1 MNLIDRTRLPFIYG
15 AQYYRAPTPEPEYWE
30 RDLAHLKRL
39 GGNTVKFWVQWRW
52 SERRPG
58 EYVWDDLDRLMELA
72 QKYELKVILNL
83 ICDVMPSWSEI
94 LFPDCVMVDRHNQ
107 KLATSAVICRQ
118 LGGYPGP
125 CYNHPGMLAMR
136 HNFFAAALA
145 HFNQFDSLFAWDVW
159 NEPER
164 HLGRRSA
171 DDLDHL
177 LCYCP
182 HCEAKFKLAMER
194 QYGSIADLNRRW
206 GRCYNDFAEVELPR
220 DPATVADYI
229 DWREFQL
236 DCLTGEARWRLAAV
250 KKTAPGTLPH
260 LHVVPHTIDCFNSTN
275 CVDDFA
281 LAKDCEIFGSTMM
294 YDPLFAAA
302 ASSAAGDKFFYNAE
316 WHINFGSTAMHPRV
330 IDRTT
335 FLCEAIPQLAWD
347 VKGIMYWQFRPETIG
362 FESPGWGMILPDGTD
377 RPVSLHAAE
386 FIAKLTPY
394 LPKLLKARRTPPAVA
409 VLKSRRNELFFD
421 AFPKG
426 KGNWLYRSIRGYA
439 DALLDLNLAFRF
451 ISAKQLEDHELAG
464 IKLLILPAAYY
475 LSKLEAEAI
484 DEFCRSGGSVLA
496 EGTVAGYCHDTGRHS
511 NVVPGCHL
519 AGKWGIREI
528 ESTSS
533 YHLDCQVLESS
544 ESGAAGDTA
553 KALSSIG
560 PRGDEYFPLTG
571 QLGQGFGALTLSTVA
586 SADGNILAAYRDNP
600 CIVEKTV
607 GAGHLFYAGTYLGIA
622 AAEKSAVLLKMLLR
636 RAAEAAKIKI
646 ADLPEGVRLTRLCL
660 PNRSAAEFMVAENVS
675 VQEQQ
680 VPVAGQWLDVFD
692 GNTVAATLRLL
703 PKSAVLLKTA
713 DIDQ

>member
-1 MNLIDRTRLPFIYG
+1 MKLIDHTRLPFIYG
-15 AQYYRAPTPEPEYWE
+15 AQYYRAPTPEPEYWD

-72 QKYELKVILNL
+72 QKHELKVILNL
-83 ICDVMPSWSEI
+83 ICDVMPSWSESV
-94 LFPDCVMVDRHNQ
+94 FPDCVMVDRHNQ
-107 KLATSAVICRQ
+107 KLATMAVICRQ

-136 HNFFAAALA
+136 QAFFAAALE
-145 HFNQFDSLFAWDVW
+145 HFNQFDALFAWDVW
-159 NEPER
+159 NEPEH

-194 QYGSIADLNRRW
+194 QYGSIADLNHRW

-250 KKTAPGTLPH
+250 KKTAPQTLPH

-281 LAKDCEIFGSTMM
+281 LAQDCEIFGSTMM

-302 ASSAAGDKFFYNAE
+302 ASAAAGEKFFYNAE

-335 FLCEAIPQLAWD
+335 FLREAIAQLAWD
-347 VKGIMYWQFRPETIG
+347 VKGIMYWQFRPETLG
-362 FESPGWGMILPDGTD
+362 FESPAWGLIHPDGTD

-386 FIAKLTPY
+386 FIAKLTPH
-394 LPKLLKARRTPPAVA
+394 LPQLLKSRRTQPTVA

-421 AFPKG
+421 AFPKN

-439 DALLDLNLAFRF
+439 DALLNLNLAFRF
-451 ISAKQLEDHELAG
+451 ISSAQLEQGELDG

-475 LSKLEAEAI
+475 LSNAEAEAI
-484 DEFCRSGGSVLA
+484 DEFCRNGGCVVA

-511 NVVPGCHL
+511 NVIPGCGL
-519 AGKWGIREI
+519 ADKWGIREV

-533 YHLDCQVLESS
+533 YHLDCRTTAAS
-544 ESGAAGDTA
+544 ESGASGDTA
-553 KALSSIG
+553 KALSSISR
-560 PRGDEYFPLTG
+560 RGDEYFPLAG
-571 QLGQGFGALTLSTVA
+571 ELGSGFGALTLGSVTTDD
-586 SADGNILAAYRDNP
+586 SKTLAAYRETP
-600 CIVEKTV
+600 CIVEKPV
-607 GAGHLFYAGTYLGIA
+607 GRGHLFYAGTYLGIA
-622 AAEKSAVLLKMLLR
+622 AAEKSAGLLKTLLR
-636 RAAEAAKIKI
+636 RAAGAAKIEI
-646 ADLPEGVRLTRLCL
+646 ADLPEGVRLTRLDL
-660 PNRSAAEFMVAENVS
+660 PNEGETEFMVAENVS
-675 VQEQQ
+675 DQKQQ
-680 VPVAGQWLDVFD
+680 VPVAGQWIDVFD
-692 GNTVAATLRLL
+692 DRPVAAVLRLA
-703 PKSAVLLKTA
+703 PRSASLLKNT
-713 DIDQ
+713 DQA